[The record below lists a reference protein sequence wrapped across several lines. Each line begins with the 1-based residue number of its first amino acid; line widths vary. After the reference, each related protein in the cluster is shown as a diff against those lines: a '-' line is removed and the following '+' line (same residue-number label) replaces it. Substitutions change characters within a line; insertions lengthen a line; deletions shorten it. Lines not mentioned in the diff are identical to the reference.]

1 MWWSISEAKRF
12 RRCQRQWYYK
22 NIVAN
27 ARARDPIRKEA
38 HRLGQL
44 QSLQAWRG
52 SLVDDTITRIVIPA
66 LQKNRKVTLDEA
78 KRFAMQLFDRQIDY
92 ARKHTCRYTN
102 GNGKD
107 AGDAFAA
114 LHPFEYEET
123 VSEQAIEGARSEV
136 CTALNNLFRLEE
148 IKAPLRKASKLIAQ
162 RSLAFS
168 HSDVSVRAV
177 PDLIAFYN
185 DEAPLIVD
193 WKVHAFGL
201 QEAWLQLAIYVLALC
216 RCKPHSDFP
225 QLKEPLRE
233 QQIRILEVQL
243 LGNEVREY
251 HLEDDDFLRAEAYIA
266 ESATQILLLRDE
278 GNFENLRAEDFLVTS
293 YPETCESCPFRRLC
307 WEVQA

>member
-27 ARARDPIRKEA
+27 ARARDPIRQEA
-38 HRLGQL
+38 HRLAQL

-52 SLVDDTITRIVIPA
+52 SLVDETITRVVIPA
-66 LQKNRKVTLDEA
+66 LQKKRKVTLDEA
-78 KRFAMQLFDRQIDY
+78 KRFATQLFDRQIAY
-92 ARKHTCRYTN
+92 ARNHRTN
-102 GNGKD
+102 NADGSGKN
-107 AGDAFAA
+107 AGDDFAA
-114 LHPFEYEET
+114 LHPFEYGEAI
-123 VSEQAIEGARSEV
+123 SEQAIEVARSEV
-136 CTALNNLFRLEE
+136 FTALSNLFRLDD
-148 IKAPLRKASKLIAQ
+148 IKAPLRNASKLIAQ

-168 HSDVSVRAV
+168 HSEVSVRAV

-216 RCKPHSDFP
+216 RCNPHSDFP
-225 QLKEPLRE
+225 RLTEPFKE
-233 QQIRILEVQL
+233 QQVRILEVQL

-251 HLEDDDFLRAEAYIA
+251 HLEEDDFLRAEAYIA

-278 GNFENLRAEDFLVTS
+278 GNFESLRAEDFLVTS